1 MEEMQ
6 SKISHQDSGPERP
19 NSTRHY
25 YIWQFFSVFVI
36 GASIGWIAGLTVAPV
51 TVTILTSILG
61 LATGVV
67 VGLQTLQRK
76 NDSSEQK
83 DYFIDARPAAL
94 LILGI
99 AIAAPLGIMAR
110 TYELFA
116 PGIMNVDK
124 VEEAVDT
131 ENRGM
136 AATSRQDDPG
146 RAPYLYGKYVD
157 DCERVLAMS
166 NNDKAFLGQLKDSN
180 IPASNDMVERFNDDP
195 ETLEYFV
202 RIICSK
208 YQPIK

>member
-1 MEEMQ
+1 MQ